1 MEEKGRLL
9 NWWAWYQSD
18 SLTGKRDLVIQA
30 LKDKMLLFLRSSLP
44 ERLKNS
50 AKMITGPE
58 LGAGL
63 RPDKDGVLRF
73 NNLFGSL
80 WNPNIK
86 RGPLGYEEKLVLSA
100 NKLLHHSTLDT
111 DLDKRQI
118 NAEWKD
124 IEQF

>member
-1 MEEKGRLL
+1 
-9 NWWAWYQSD
+9 
-18 SLTGKRDLVIQA
+18 
-30 LKDKMLLFLRSSLP
+30 MLLFLRGSLP

-50 AKMITGPE
+50 AKMISGPE

-63 RPDKDGVLRF
+63 RSDLNGVLRF

-80 WNPNIK
+80 WNPNVK
-86 RGPLGYEEKLVLSA
+86 RGPLGHEEKLVLSA
-100 NKLLHHSTLDT
+100 NKLLYNATLDT